1 MKARILVA
9 VFACAMFALSVGAE
23 AGEKVVIQLGHG
35 QTIVQTSHKA
45 LELMAAEAAKLSN
58 GSLEIQIFPAN
69 QLGNE
74 RDLAESLTQDILD
87 MAWISTAVMENFD
100 SKMAMFSLP
109 YVFRSFDHVKEVTE
123 SEVGDFIF
131 GSLLETNNIRVLGF
145 FDQGFRWVWNNT
157 RPIVKLEDIKGVKIR
172 APESPVY
179 MGTFRLLGANPTPI
193 PWGEVYTAMQTKVV
207 DGFEVY
213 PESFVANKSYEVC
226 KYGSRTNH
234 IYAGSV
240 LMIREG
246 LWEELSPEH
255 QDILRKTAKIA
266 ENWNRDTIVSNDENY
281 LNTLRE
287 NGMELNDISEAELDR
302 FADAVAPLYEDYHS
316 RLGDPT
322 IIKRARDMYKPG
334 K

>member
-1 MKARILVA
+1 M
-9 VFACAMFALSVGAE
+9 
-23 AGEKVVIQLGHG
+23 VIQLGHG
-35 QTIVQTSHKA
+35 QTIIQTSHKS
-45 LELMAAEAAKLSN
+45 LELMAEEAAKRSN
-58 GSLEIQIFPAN
+58 GTLEIQIFPAN

-74 RDLAESLTQDILD
+74 RDLAEGLTQDILD

-109 YVFRSFDHVKEVTE
+109 YVFRSFQHVKQVTG
-123 SEVGDFIF
+123 SEIGDYIF
-131 GSLLETNNIRVLGF
+131 GSLLESNNIRVLGF
-145 FDQGFRWVWNNT
+145 FDQGFRWVWNNS
-157 RPIVKLEDIKGVKIR
+157 RPVAKIEDMKGMKIR

-246 LWEELSPEH
+246 LWQELSEEH
-255 QDILRKTAKIA
+255 RKILAETARIA
-266 ENWNRDTIVSNDENY
+266 EEWNRNTIIANDEGY
-281 LNTLRE
+281 LKTLRD
-287 NGMELNDISEAELDR
+287 NGMSLNDITNAELDR
-302 FADAVAPLYEDYHS
+302 FSEAVTPLYADYHA

-322 IIKRARDMYKPG
+322 IIQRAKDMYKPE
-334 K
+334 

>member
-1 MKARILVA
+1 MKKGLMFTVVVA
-9 VFACAMFALSVGAE
+9 AAFAVAMVGGA
-23 AGEKVVIQLGHG
+23 AEKVVIQLGHG

-45 LELMAAEAAKLSN
+45 LELMAAEAAKRSN

-100 SKMAMFSLP
+100 SKLAMFSLP
-109 YVFRSFDHVKEVTE
+109 YVFRSFDHVKAVTN
-123 SEVGDFIF
+123 SDVGAYIF
-131 GSLLETNNIRVLGF
+131 GSLLESNNIRVLGF
-145 FDQGFRWVWNNT
+145 FDQGFRWVWNNKK
-157 RPIVKLEDIKGVKIR
+157 PITKLEDLANMKIR

-179 MGTFRLLGANPTPI
+179 MGTFRLLGCNPTPI
-193 PWGEVYTAMQTKVV
+193 PWGEVYTAMQTRVV

-213 PESFVANKSYEVC
+213 PESFAANKSYEVC

-234 IYAGSV
+234 IFAGSI

-246 LWEELSPEH
+246 LWEKLSDEH
-255 QDILRKTAKIA
+255 KKILAETAKVA
-266 ENWNRDTIVSNDENY
+266 EDWNRNTIVSNDEQY
-281 LNTLRE
+281 QKTLRE
-287 NGMELNDISEAELDR
+287 NGMELNHIDDAELDR
-302 FADAVAPLYEDYHS
+302 FAAAVLPLYKDYDS

-322 IIKRARDMYKPG
+322 IIQRAKDMYKPE
-334 K
+334 

>member
-1 MKARILVA
+1 MRARSTIALAAALVF
-9 VFACAMFALSVGAE
+9 VMTTLAMS
-23 AGEKVVIQLGHG
+23 GETVVIQLGHG

-45 LELMAAEAAKLSN
+45 LELMAEEALKRS
-58 GSLEIQIFPAN
+58 GGTLEIQIFPAN

-100 SKMAMFSLP
+100 SKLAMFSLP
-109 YVFRSFDHVKEVTE
+109 YVFRSFDHVKEVIE
-123 SEVGDFIF
+123 SEVGDYIF
-131 GSLLETNNIRVLGF
+131 GSLLESNNIRVLGF
-145 FDQGFRWVWNNT
+145 FDQGFRWVWNHL
-157 RPIVKLEDIKGVKIR
+157 RPINRLEDLHGMKIR
-172 APESPVY
+172 SPESPVY
-179 MGTFRLLGANPTPI
+179 MGTFRLLGTNPTPI
-193 PWGEVYTAMQTKVV
+193 PWGEVYTSMQTKVV

-213 PESFVANKSYEVC
+213 PESVVANKSYEVC

-234 IYAGSV
+234 IFAGSI

-255 QDILRKTAKIA
+255 QKILSETAKIA
-266 ENWNRDTIVSNDENY
+266 ENWNRDTIVSNDMAYREN
-281 LNTLRE
+281 LKE
-287 NGMELNDISEAELDR
+287 NGMQLNDLTDAELDR
-302 FADAVAPLYEDYHS
+302 FAAAVDPLYADYHD

-322 IIKRARDMYKPG
+322 VIQRAKDMYKPG